1 MIVLDN
7 INMIVDLIVKI
18 TPPILTFIGLL
29 LTKYWI
35 PQLKAR
41 EKLDTAE
48 ERKLALIEAK
58 AWVEIAVRSA
68 EQLFKNIPKSG
79 VQKKEHAIR
88 YLKEKGVNLNMED
101 LNALIESAV
110 KELDLLEKKFVE

>member
-7 INMIVDLIVKI
+7 INMIVDLMVKI

-29 LTKYWI
+29 ITKYWI
-35 PQLKAR
+35 PQLRAK
-41 EKLDTAE
+41 EMLDTAE

-58 AWVEIAVRSA
+58 AWVEIAVLSA
-68 EQLFKNIPKSG
+68 EQLFKDVPKSG
-79 VQKKEHAIR
+79 VQKKEHVIR
-88 YLKEKGVNLNMED
+88 YLKEKGINLNMED

-110 KELDLLEKKFVE
+110 KELDLLEKNFVK